1 MAFLH
6 THSDGPRWVRLLAF
20 WTLLAVGVV
29 AATVVAPRP
38 AAAQS
43 AKKQVEKLIEEAS
56 NHYDTL
62 QIQKAETKLGKA
74 IDLGEQ
80 SGVSG
85 EVVARAHVM
94 LGVVRYG
101 ATRSKKKA
109 LAAFKQAVKQ
119 DRKAEIPPV
128 YQTPTLTKLM
138 KKAQASL
145 PPPEP
150 DNQTDNGQKDQ
161 SDGGASQA
169 TQVDEFTHEPIG
181 SAQAGEPLTVE
192 AFVPSD
198 ISVDVIYFNFQR
210 YDDDQW
216 RQVKMKATDATRFAS
231 ELEGYRVYTSQ
242 ISYYLQAVDSS
253 GRVVAESGSES
264 SPHAI
269 TVLGSAGFDHQ
280 AARRKATG
288 STGSQTGETGTDGKD
303 KDKTDTGAGSEG
315 DEKLTSVAYVDVGG
329 GTGVGVLLGGAP
341 TANPDREYKSGLAP
355 AFGHVRIGGGGMF
368 SNTSQLGFYFRWQFS
383 PSQDFEAIR
392 QENEGHSYTGFQN
405 GECLGIGLPGDCLLG
420 LKYRW
425 FFSEG
430 TGLRLFSSIGAGV
443 GRARHWLRLKERASD
458 SFCDNRTTYP
468 GDPEFCY
475 RRDTVRPGWAHFG
488 IGGGFSYDFNQ
499 TFGILGEAYLEV
511 FFPDTAINLDFNFG
525 PQFRF

>member
-210 YDDDQW
+210 
-216 RQVKMKATDATRFAS
+216 
-231 ELEGYRVYTSQ
+231 
-242 ISYYLQAVDSS
+242 
-253 GRVVAESGSES
+253 
-264 SPHAI
+264 
-269 TVLGSAGFDHQ
+269 
-280 AARRKATG
+280 
-288 STGSQTGETGTDGKD
+288 
-303 KDKTDTGAGSEG
+303 
-315 DEKLTSVAYVDVGG
+315 
-329 GTGVGVLLGGAP
+329 
-341 TANPDREYKSGLAP
+341 
-355 AFGHVRIGGGGMF
+355 
-368 SNTSQLGFYFRWQFS
+368 
-383 PSQDFEAIR
+383 
-392 QENEGHSYTGFQN
+392 
-405 GECLGIGLPGDCLLG
+405 
-420 LKYRW
+420 
-425 FFSEG
+425 
-430 TGLRLFSSIGAGV
+430 
-443 GRARHWLRLKERASD
+443 
-458 SFCDNRTTYP
+458 
-468 GDPEFCY
+468 
-475 RRDTVRPGWAHFG
+475 
-488 IGGGFSYDFNQ
+488 
-499 TFGILGEAYLEV
+499 
-511 FFPDTAINLDFNFG
+511 
-525 PQFRF
+525 